1 MTVKKIAVL
10 TSGGDAPGM
19 NACIRAVC
27 LRGEHHNIEVV
38 GYNSGYIGLINQD
51 YTTLR
56 PSMVHNLIQRGGTLL
71 HSARCEKFKQDEYVK
86 QAAKNLDEANIDG
99 LIVIGGNGSFKGA
112 EKLQSMWDKPVIGV
126 PGTIDNDIAGTD
138 YTIGYHT
145 AIQTAVESLD
155 KVRDTAEAFER
166 IFLVDVMGREAG
178 FIALNSAISSG
189 ADHVLLPET
198 FTSAAEELVKIL
210 DKLDKRRHHRA
221 NSSHIIVV
229 TENIWPGGLEVLQ
242 DSLSAET
249 GVGVRILTLGHV
261 QRGGSPVWQDR
272 LLASKLGDFAVEELI
287 RGSMGVMAGVKNT
300 IPVAVKFSDIKNAKK
315 TLNSYSMKMLESITL
330 LG

>member
-1 MTVKKIAVL
+1 MTLKKIAVI

-19 NACIRAVC
+19 NACIRAIC
-27 LRGEHHNIEVV
+27 LACESNNIEVL
-38 GYNSGYIGLINQD
+38 GYKSGYIGLLKQD
-51 YTTLR
+51 FMVLE
-56 PSMVHNLIQRGGTLL
+56 PSMVHNLIQRGGTIL
-71 HSARCEKFKQDEYVK
+71 HSARCEKFRHDEHVLH
-86 QAAKNLDEANIDG
+86 AVDNLNANDVDG

-112 EKLQSMWDKPVIGV
+112 EKLQSLWNKPVIGV

-221 NSSHIIVV
+221 NSSHIIVI
-229 TENIWPGGLEVLQ
+229 TENLWPGGLHILQ
-242 DSLSAET
+242 DSLYAET
-249 GVGVRILTLGHV
+249 GIDVRILTLGHV

-272 LLASKLGDFAVEELI
+272 LLATKLGDFAVQEMI
-287 RGSMGVMAGVKNT
+287 RGNQGVMAGVRSA
-300 IPVAVKFSDIKNAKK
+300 IPVAVPFANIEAKNK
-315 TLNSYSMKMLESITL
+315 TLNPYSMQMLESLTL